1 MEILSV
7 GPLFGCFGSPQKCST
22 TEEETHYH
30 TKVEYTYKQQFM
42 NVSTQFTINRKA
54 FSNFSVLFL
63 EGLND
68 SHVGKMYLLCC
79 SGV

>member
-7 GPLFGCFGSPQKCST
+7 GPLFGRFWSPQKYST
-22 TEEETHYH
+22 AEEETPYH
-30 TKVEYTYKQQFM
+30 TKVEYTYKQRFM
-42 NVSTQFTINRKA
+42 NVSAQFTINRKT

-68 SHVGKMYLLCC
+68 SHRCSSLLE
-79 SGV
+79 GLV